1 MKTLVFQQNFT
12 MNFLYSL
19 LSFGVRNYAHL
30 TKNAF
35 KLFASLARRY
45 TTANGKY
52 LYAEKPRP
60 FSFTYREKKIKSVA
74 HFARTGR
81 SIERM

>member
-1 MKTLVFQQNFT
+1 MKTLVFQQNCT

-35 KLFASLARRY
+35 KLFASLRRY

-52 LYAEKPRP
+52 LYAEKPVGLLA
-60 FSFTYREKKIKSVA
+60 SLKEKK
-74 HFARTGR
+74 R
-81 SIERM
+81 